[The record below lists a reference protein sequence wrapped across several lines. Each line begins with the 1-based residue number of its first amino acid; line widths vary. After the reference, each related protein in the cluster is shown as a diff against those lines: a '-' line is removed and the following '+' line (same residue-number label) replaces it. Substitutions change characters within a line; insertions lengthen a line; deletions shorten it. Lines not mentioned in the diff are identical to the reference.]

1 MLIFFSFAR
10 RISSKVISLT
20 CEIEPGAAV
29 ILSLYSV
36 CMLSIT
42 RNLYSRS
49 ARLAKIAPRFISV
62 NKKSSRSFAPSLSAL
77 SLIWLALSSPLTYR
91 VGAFLARLLA
101 TFKSKVLLPIPGLP
115 PISTSE
121 PSTSPPP
128 RTRSSSLSPVLVR
141 ASSVISTSVIGVAF
155 ALADLLNF
163 AISSRLFI

>member
-49 ARLAKIAPRFISV
+49 ARLAKIEPRFISV

-91 VGAFLARLLA
+91 VGAFLARLLRY
-101 TFKSKVLLPIPGLP
+101 FCQSPGCLLLAPVSPLLAHRQGLDQAHYH
-115 PISTSE
+115 
-121 PSTSPPP
+121 
-128 RTRSSSLSPVLVR
+128 LC
-141 ASSVISTSVIGVAF
+141 
-155 ALADLLNF
+155 
-163 AISSRLFI
+163 